1 MKISQKAKQ
10 WYYLSETQLWRLVG
24 HGTYS
29 GAQEA
34 LDQVQKI
41 KKAEHS
47 PAIYYSE
54 FNGFRV
60 IDEDD
65 PEQFKIGLSIGSRAK
80 PLQM

>member
-1 MKISQKAKQ
+1 MSQKAKQ
-10 WYYLSETQLWRLVG
+10 WYYLSEVQLLRLVG

-29 GAQEA
+29 EAREA
-34 LDQVQKI
+34 LGQVQKI
-41 KKAEHS
+41 KEAGHS
-47 PAIYYSE
+47 LAIYYSE

-80 PLQM
+80 PFRM

>member
-1 MKISQKAKQ
+1 MSQKAKQ
-10 WYYLSETQLWRLVG
+10 WYSLSEIQLCRLVG
-24 HGTYS
+24 HATYS
-29 GAQEA
+29 GAQKA

-41 KKAEHS
+41 KGAGHYL
-47 PAIYYSE
+47 AIYYSE

-80 PLQM
+80 PFRM